1 MAMSP
6 DIVGSWSVS
15 LPDGIHNIQFE
26 HGTTTGK
33 RVVWVDNKEVLK
45 KNWMFKLVG
54 KIEFGV
60 SKSKAV
66 ITIEA
71 ISGFAYEYTL
81 FIDGKPLQKFQENRN
96 KTAKVWT
103 LLVDGVDTRIVLEKD
118 KMDVWVNGVVL
129 ETMGEFVEYG
139 TETHFEINNHPCY
152 ISAVSSGKQREGII
166 HSFFFEGNMVPES
179 YE

>member
-103 LLVDGVDTRIVLEKD
+103 LLVDGVDTRIVLGMQKTLKKLYYNFLVKPLLIRFQES
-118 KMDVWVNGVVL
+118 VS
-129 ETMGEFVEYG
+129 
-139 TETHFEINNHPCY
+139 
-152 ISAVSSGKQREGII
+152 ISSVSD
-166 HSFFFEGNMVPES
+166 FLTA
-179 YE
+179 

>member
-6 DIVGSWSVS
+6 DIVASWSVS
-15 LPDGIHNIQFE
+15 LPDGIHSIKFE

-33 RVVWVDNKEVLK
+33 RVVWVDNKEILR

-54 KIEFGV
+54 KIEFAV
-60 SKSKAV
+60 SKSKAL
-66 ITIEA
+66 ITIDA

-103 LLVDGVDTRIVLEKD
+103 LLVDGVDTR
-118 KMDVWVNGVVL
+118 VVL
-129 ETMGEFVEYG
+129 GMP
-139 TETHFEINNHPCY
+139 ILLN
-152 ISAVSSGKQREGII
+152 VS
-166 HSFFFEGNMVPES
+166 
-179 YE
+179 

>member
-6 DIVGSWSVS
+6 DIVASWSVS
-15 LPDGIHNIQFE
+15 LPDGIHSIKFE

-33 RVVWVDNKEVLK
+33 RVVWVDNKEILR

-54 KIEFGV
+54 KIEFAV
-60 SKSKAV
+60 SKAKAL
-66 ITIEA
+66 ITIDA

-103 LLVDGVDTRIVLEKD
+103 LLVDGVDTR
-118 KMDVWVNGVVL
+118 VVL
-129 ETMGEFVEYG
+129 GMP
-139 TETHFEINNHPCY
+139 ILLN
-152 ISAVSSGKQREGII
+152 VS
-166 HSFFFEGNMVPES
+166 
-179 YE
+179 